1 MDDVV
6 QVSVGG
12 SEWEELNTDV
22 HAIDDYTMQI
32 PAPYKAKPAHCV
44 CVAALLAGL
53 WRRQGSSSW
62 TWHPLG
68 QVLAE
73 RHIPHGVADEQREQI
88 PLFLAAG

>member
-6 QVSVGG
+6 QVSGR
-12 SEWEELNTDV
+12 EWNELNTDV

-32 PAPYKAKPAHCV
+32 LVPAPYKAKPAHCV
-44 CVAALLAGL
+44 ALLAGL